1 MKPTAHQ
8 SILMIWSIYSCICFI
23 VESKTKNC
31 NTFQPVFTHL
41 SVQVS
46 LFTSLSFLNSAF
58 FKDHSNLLLSDN
70 DKTTIAIM
78 SHHSKWILCNDE
90 LNVSPG

>member
-23 VESKTKNC
+23 VETKTKNC
-31 NTFQPVFTHL
+31 NTFQPVFTHR

-46 LFTSLSFLNSAF
+46 LFTSLSFLNTAF
-58 FKDHSNLLLSDN
+58 FKDHGNFLLP

-78 SHHSKWILCNDE
+78 SHHSNRILCNDE